1 MQYKFFLPILFLYFF
16 ADCRN
21 PAPDGSARVPYKFV
35 TLKGPSAMGMI
46 RLIDSITQTTEA
58 NIQIDILNEPIQVRK
73 MMLDGTADFAILPTT
88 MSAILYNK
96 GLDYRLIAIPV
107 WGTLYLLGKDTTLTR
122 WENLTHKQVHVMARG
137 MTPDVLFRS
146 LLLKNGISPDADVK
160 LDYRFPTHIDLAN
173 AVVAGRAELGVVS
186 EPLVSLVMHKNKNIH
201 LLFDLNDEWEK
212 QQGIPLA
219 QTAFIGK
226 GSLIQEKP
234 KLVEQ
239 VISAYEKSTR
249 WVNQNPDSAAVL
261 IVKYNILPDSEVARN
276 AIPRSNLHFVRAR
289 NIQTQIAEYL
299 KVFYDINPEIIG
311 GKLPDESF
319 FY

>member
-1 MQYKFFLPILFLYFF
+1 MHYKLFLPILFLFF
-16 ADCRN
+16 FVGCRN
-21 PAPDGSARVPYKFV
+21 PAPDDSTRVPYKFV

-46 RLIDSITQTTEA
+46 RLIDSINHTTEA

-88 MSAILYNK
+88 MAAILYNK
-96 GLDYRLIAIPV
+96 GQDYRLIAIPV

-146 LLLKNGISPDADVK
+146 LLLKNGIRPDADIM

-173 AVVAGRAELGVVS
+173 AFVAGRAELGVVS

-201 LLFDLNDEWEK
+201 PLFDLNDEWEK

-219 QTAFIGK
+219 QTAFTGK
-226 GSLIQEKP
+226 GSLLRENP

-249 WVNQNPDSAAVL
+249 WVNQHPDSAAVL
-261 IVKYNILPDSEVARN
+261 IVKYNILPDSVVARS
-276 AIPRSNLHFVRAR
+276 AIPRSNLHFVRAC
-289 NIQTQIAEYL
+289 NIQTQITAYL
-299 KVFYDINPEIIG
+299 KIFYDINPEIIG